1 MIRRELGG
9 DAQFVCIDV
18 KDENEKFQLK
28 LDGNSPILD
37 GFIQGQ
43 RYRIETETD
52 DDSQVQ
58 CKLIN
63 AKLNIILK
71 ESI

>member
-9 DAQFVCIDV
+9 DIQFVCIDI
-18 KDENEKFQLK
+18 KDKNEKFQLK
-28 LDGNSPILD
+28 LEGNSPKLD

-43 RYRIETETD
+43 RYRIKTERD

-58 CKLIN
+58 CKLMH
-63 AKLNIILK
+63 
-71 ESI
+71 

>member
-18 KDENEKFQLK
+18 KDENEKFQLQ

-52 DDSQVQ
+52 DDSQV
-58 CKLIN
+58 
-63 AKLNIILK
+63 
-71 ESI
+71 